1 VKAKLFLSAA
11 FLFLFAGC
19 GPDQQAYQSQL
30 QDKIDSLK
38 LQNMELN
45 QHVEQLQKQN
55 EQLRRQNKTLA
66 GLDPQFRY
74 ENLYDLQAVNIHN
87 YTNLYD
93 KDDNGS
99 FEKLIVYVQPMDTRG
114 DIVKAAG
121 TVEVELWDLNQDQAN
136 AQIGQWQILPD
147 QLQQLWFSSIASTN
161 YRLTFDLDEPIDDY
175 DQPLTVNVAFT
186 DHLTGKTFQQQKV
199 IESR

>member
-1 VKAKLFLSAA
+1 MKAKLLLSAA

-19 GPDQQAYQSQL
+19 GPDQQVYQSQL
-30 QDKIDSLK
+30 QDNIDSLK

-45 QHVEQLQKQN
+45 QHVEQLQEQN
-55 EQLRRQNKTLA
+55 EQLIRQNKTLA

-74 ENLYDLQAVNIHN
+74 ENLYELQAVNIHN

-99 FEKLIVYVQPMDTRG
+99 FEKLIVYIQPMDTLG

-121 TVEVELWDLNQDQAN
+121 SVEVELWDLNQDQAN

-147 QLQQLWFSSIASTN
+147 QLQKLWFSSIASTN
-161 YRLTFDLDEPIDDY
+161 YRLIFDLDEPIETY
-175 DQPLTVNVAFT
+175 NQPLTVKVTFT
-186 DHLTGKTFQQQKV
+186 DHLTGKIFQQQKV